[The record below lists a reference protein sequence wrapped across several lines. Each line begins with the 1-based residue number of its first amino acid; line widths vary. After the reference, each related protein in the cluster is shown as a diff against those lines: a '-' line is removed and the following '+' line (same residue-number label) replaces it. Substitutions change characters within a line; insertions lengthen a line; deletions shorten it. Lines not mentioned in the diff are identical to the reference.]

1 MAGTLAPSVSA
12 RQHCE
17 SEIPH
22 RGRGTI
28 FRVKRIVFRIPATA
42 LLAVG
47 LVAICVTPVAW
58 GLPGLQVIY
67 LVPVGL
73 AYWVLRNRTTVDS
86 ERLIARGLFGSTVL
100 PWEQVKALRVPR
112 KGWLRAVREDDSEV
126 PLPAVRLMHV
136 PALSLISGGRV
147 PDPTAVPA
155 AEEPA
160 VEEPAVEDEAEPVAE
175 PEAAESTEA
184 SDKPVSSE
192 Q

>member
-1 MAGTLAPSVSA
+1 M
-12 RQHCE
+12 
-17 SEIPH
+17 
-22 RGRGTI
+22 
-28 FRVKRIVFRIPATA
+28 KKIVFRIPATA

-47 LVAICVTPVAW
+47 LVAICMTPVAW
-58 GLPGLQVIY
+58 GLPGLQAIY

-86 ERLIARGLFGSTVL
+86 EVLVARGLFGSTVL
-100 PWEQVKALRVPR
+100 PWAEVKAIRLSR

-126 PLPAVRLMHV
+126 PLPAVRLMHI
-136 PALSLISGGRV
+136 PALSLISGGRI

-155 AEEPA
+155 AEPEADAEPA
-160 VEEPAVEDEAEPVAE
+160 VESESSESAEASDKPV
-175 PEAAESTEA
+175 